1 MDTCKRCRIQVDTS
15 LTHCPVCGSFVH
27 QVSENDKQI
36 LYPTPNYNQ
45 IEKQTAKTMH
55 AFFAFPLLLALLLTF
70 MIDLALIATE
80 LGTTFLMTLIVFY
93 VWILIYKTIY
103 NRQGAGY
110 VILWQLFGLSTVT
123 IFLGLVYQ
131 QSFDSWPLQFV
142 VPILISI
149 SNLVFFILA
158 TIMRKTD
165 VILFQMLI
173 TSLIGIVQFSFM
185 VWLFESIV
193 FVPSLITLI
202 TSLIS
207 LTALL
212 TYLRPK
218 IFNYLQR
225 WLHI

>member
-173 TSLIGIVQFSFM
+173 TSLIGIVQFSLM

>member
-1 MDTCKRCRIQVDTS
+1 VETCKRCHIQVDKS

-45 IEKQTAKTMH
+45 IDKQTAKTMH
-55 AFFAFPLLLALLLTF
+55 SFFAFPLLLALLLTF
-70 MIDLALIATE
+70 MIDLALIASE
-80 LGTTFLMTLIVFY
+80 LGTTFLMTFIVFY

-103 NRQGAGY
+103 NRQGVGY
-110 VILWQLFGLSTVT
+110 VILWQLFGLSIVT
-123 IFLGLVYQ
+123 ILLAFLYQ
-131 QSFDSWPLQFV
+131 QTFDSWPLQYV
-142 VPILISI
+142 VPILISL
-149 SNLVFFILA
+149 SNLIFFILA

-165 VILFQMLI
+165 VILFQMLVS
-173 TSLIGIVQFSFM
+173 SLIGMMQFSVM
-185 VWLFESIV
+185 VWLFESPI
-193 FVPSLITLI
+193 FVPSLIAGI
-202 TSLIS
+202 TSLVS

-218 IFNYLQR
+218 FINYLQR

>member
-1 MDTCKRCRIQVDTS
+1 VDTS

-158 TIMRKTD
+158 TVMRKTD
-165 VILFQMLI
+165 VILFQMMI

-218 IFNYLQR
+218 FFNYLQR